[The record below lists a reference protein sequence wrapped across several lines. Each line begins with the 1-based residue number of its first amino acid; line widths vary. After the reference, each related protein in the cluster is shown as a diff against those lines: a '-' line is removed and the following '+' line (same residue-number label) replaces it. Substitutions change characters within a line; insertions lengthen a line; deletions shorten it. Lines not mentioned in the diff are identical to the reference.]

1 MKVTYT
7 DLDVSFWCPSC
18 KIEHR
23 AGAHNKV
30 IETAK
35 QFQNMVI
42 MEKEFR
48 DGEDS
53 ILEREDTKED

>member
-1 MKVTYT
+1 MRVTYT

-18 KIEHR
+18 KVEHR
-23 AGAHNKV
+23 AGKHNEA
-30 IETAK
+30 IRSAK
-35 QFQNMVI
+35 QFENMVI

-53 ILEREDTKED
+53 ILERRETEKD